1 VQQLEK
7 CMWQLKKDFEIL
19 VIKKGLLITKTL
31 VIEKFVATKKGL
43 LMVNILAIKT
53 LAIKKGNI

>member
-1 VQQLEK
+1 
-7 CMWQLKKDFEIL
+7 MWQLKKDFEIL